1 MGRGLVSQSGL
12 VKCPPLIR
20 LVAGLGYK
28 KTRFSAI
35 AETGLCGF
43 QEIKKALALFRAH
56 LWFDYLLSPLPKVD
70 TLITFHRKR
79 GEKRAGLSLN
89 VIPCLGIFFSGLS
102 RKVYPGPKSLA
113 ESLSVK
119 ESKI

>member
-1 MGRGLVSQSGL
+1 MPAADKACRGFGIQ
-12 VKCPPLIR
+12 KNP
-20 LVAGLGYK
+20 
-28 KTRFSAI
+28 
-35 AETGLCGF
+35 F
-43 QEIKKALALFRAH
+43 QRDCRNRSVEVREIKKALALFRAH

>member
-1 MGRGLVSQSGL
+1 M
-12 VKCPPLIR
+12 
-20 LVAGLGYK
+20 
-28 KTRFSAI
+28 
-35 AETGLCGF
+35 
-43 QEIKKALALFRAH
+43 
-56 LWFDYLLSPLPKVD
+56 SPLPKGQLVCGAVVLPAISTVTSMPYKSPYD
-70 TLITFHRKR
+70 IVLPSHLGSHQER